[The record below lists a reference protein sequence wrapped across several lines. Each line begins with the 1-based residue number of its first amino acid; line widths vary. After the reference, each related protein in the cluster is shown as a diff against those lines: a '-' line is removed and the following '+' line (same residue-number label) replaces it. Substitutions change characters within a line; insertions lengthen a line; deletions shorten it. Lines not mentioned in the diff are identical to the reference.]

1 MSDSISHRG
10 IIDKI
15 EDDTLFVRIMQQSA
29 CAGCHAKNMCSASES
44 KEKIIEV
51 RDNSHLY
58 TINEE
63 VILTGKTSLG
73 LKAVFLAFVIPV
85 LIVVA
90 TIIVGNISGWDEAAS
105 ALASLILLVPYYGIL
120 YSLREKLKRTF
131 VFTLKK
137 LN

>member
-1 MSDSISHRG
+1 MSDSINHRG
-10 IIDKI
+10 IIDRI
-15 EDDTLFVRIMQQSA
+15 EGDTLFVRIMQQSA
-29 CAGCHAKNMCSASES
+29 CAGCHAKGMCSASES

-51 RDNSHLY
+51 RDNSHQY

-73 LKAVFLAFVIPV
+73 LKAVLLAFVIPV
-85 LIVVA
+85 LIVVG
-90 TIIVGNISGWDEAAS
+90 TIIIGNISGWEEASA
-105 ALASLILLVPYYGIL
+105 ALASLVVLIPYYGVL
-120 YSLREKLKRTF
+120 YLLREKLKRTF